1 VSKRKTFGLTVVLA
15 LLQASRALATG
26 TGFDWDP
33 AFTTLEQA
41 LSGGF
46 ATAVGVGG
54 LGVTAIAFA
63 MSHDAGFGIRA
74 LIMVVAGVCLLAFA
88 VSVLTKFGI
97 IGMVV

>member
-1 VSKRKTFGLTVVLA
+1 VSKRKTFVLTVVLA

-46 ATAVGVGG
+46 ATAVGVGDSASPRSPLPCRMTPG
-54 LGVTAIAFA
+54 SVFA
-63 MSHDAGFGIRA
+63 P
-74 LIMVVAGVCLLAFA
+74 
-88 VSVLTKFGI
+88 
-97 IGMVV
+97 